1 MGRLSGFRY
10 RDIVRKLKHFGFIF
24 DRQAAGSHEIMKNL
38 NSNPV
43 NIIEDDM
50 LPEYDVA
57 NMPGGVILSARRL
70 AERKRMELAEQIR
83 LARAEY
89 ARGEIRAGTIADL
102 MKNVNEVG
110 VSST

>member
-43 NIIEDDM
+43 NIIE
-50 LPEYDVA
+50 EEKKKK
-57 NMPGGVILSARRL
+57 SA
-70 AERKRMELAEQIR
+70 
-83 LARAEY
+83 
-89 ARGEIRAGTIADL
+89 IAPI
-102 MKNVNEVG
+102 
-110 VSST
+110 SSRD